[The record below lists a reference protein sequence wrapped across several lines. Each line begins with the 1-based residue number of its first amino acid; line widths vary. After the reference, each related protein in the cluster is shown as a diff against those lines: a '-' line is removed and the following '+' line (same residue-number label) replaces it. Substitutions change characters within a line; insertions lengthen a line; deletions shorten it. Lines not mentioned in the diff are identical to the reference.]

1 MSPQRVDAT
10 SMVPALQ
17 RALHPEILDDVIRAV
32 ELGDRACCGD
42 CCGALSGLAL
52 HLREGDLEL
61 ALSLVVVVVAGYAYR
76 GHEHKAK

>member
-17 RALHPEILDDVIRAV
+17 RALHPEILDDH
-32 ELGDRACCGD
+32 
-42 CCGALSGLAL
+42 S
-52 HLREGDLEL
+52 
-61 ALSLVVVVVAGYAYR
+61 VVVGARDAVVGIVSEVEGYAYR

>member
-17 RALHPEILDDVIRAV
+17 RALHPEILDDH
-32 ELGDRACCGD
+32 
-42 CCGALSGLAL
+42 S
-52 HLREGDLEL
+52 
-61 ALSLVVVVVAGYAYR
+61 VVVGARDAVVGIVSEVEGYVYR